1 MNRNLSLNILIIGIL
16 VLVVG
21 LVSRVGAQ
29 GLLMA

>member
-21 LVSRVGAQ
+21 LVSRVEAQ